1 MLTTG
6 EKYHANYKHLL
17 LLILVFILTGC
28 SDESPEEAIDNGWS
42 GEIKVNDIIS
52 RQKTDDGTVVLFTAQ
67 GVDESDRF
75 GKVGY
80 AILTRKSDKDWE
92 FIFSDMTAIT
102 DDSFSASHSVL
113 HYETEE
119 GNVKEMP
126 IAFGY
131 LKDENITAVTADVSD
146 QEKEIEIISTKSG
159 RYFYQVNAWN
169 PIKFLNDKGE
179 VIDRYG
185 F

>member
-1 MLTTG
+1 MKNTTQIT
-6 EKYHANYKHLL
+6 KHLL
-17 LLILVFILTGC
+17 LLLFVFIFTGC
-28 SDESPEEAIDNGWS
+28 SDESPEEAINNGWS
-42 GEIKVNDIIS
+42 GEIKVKDIIS
-52 RQKTDDGTVVLFTAQ
+52 KQKTGDGTIILFTAQ
-67 GVDESDRF
+67 DVDKSDRF
-75 GKVGY
+75 EKIGF
-80 AILTRKSDKDWE
+80 ALLTGQNDKGWE
-92 FIFSDMTAIT
+92 FIVSDMTAIT
-102 DDSFSASHSVL
+102 EDSFSARHSVL
-113 HYETEE
+113 HYEIEK

-159 RYFYQVNAWN
+159 RYFYQVNAWG

-185 F
+185 I